1 MTSVPRAPD
10 SWAIWFT
17 DGQCQLSGRH
27 PPRTHDGTA
36 KNSGDLVPQIFIYRS
51 IMPAAAHD
59 VFAWH
64 ERPTALLELLPSSG
78 FARVLSRSGGIR
90 DGGRIVF
97 TLGVG
102 PLRIRW
108 EAVHFGYV
116 QDEQFCDEQV
126 RGPFRVWRH
135 THRVTPLSTSSCR
148 LEDRVEYALPG
159 GRLIRVIAGPAV
171 RRMLVSMFERRH
183 AITRASFQPTTIDAR
198 GTRSRR
204 KSRTL

>member
-1 MTSVPRAPD
+1 
-10 SWAIWFT
+10 
-17 DGQCQLSGRH
+17 
-27 PPRTHDGTA
+27 
-36 KNSGDLVPQIFIYRS
+36 VPQIFIYRS
-51 IMPAAAHD
+51 VMPATAHD

-64 ERPTALLELLPSSG
+64 ERPSALLELLPSSG

-135 THRVTPLSTSSCR
+135 THRVTPLSSSSCR

-183 AITRASFQPTTIDAR
+183 AITRASFQPTTIDAKNAR
-198 GTRSRR
+198 ARR
-204 KSRTL
+204 RR